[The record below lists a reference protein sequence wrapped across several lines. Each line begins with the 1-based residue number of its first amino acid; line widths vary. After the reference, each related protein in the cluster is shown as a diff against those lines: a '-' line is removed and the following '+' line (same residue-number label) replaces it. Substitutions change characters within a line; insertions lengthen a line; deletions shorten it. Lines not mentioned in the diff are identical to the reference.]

1 MDFFGILT
9 MIGGLALFLYGMT
22 TMSQSLEKLTGG
34 RLQRILEQMTSTT
47 FRAILLG
54 AAVTAVV
61 QSSSATTVMVVGF
74 VNSGIMNLNQAV
86 GIIMGA
92 NIGTTITSWIL
103 SLTGIQSTNFFIQ
116 LLKPSSFAPVFALV
130 GVALLMFAKKDRQ
143 KDIGSI
149 LLGFAVLMTGME
161 TMSDAVK
168 PLADVPEFMNM
179 FTLFSNPLLGMLAGA
194 LLTGIIQSS
203 AATLGI
209 LQALSATGAITYG
222 SVIPIILGAHIGTC
236 VTAMLSSVGASK
248 NARRA
253 ALIHLYFN
261 VIAMGFFMIVFYA
274 LNAVFHFEFLD
285 MTAMAVGIAAIHSV
299 ISVAAT
305 IILLPF
311 RNLLVKLACLTIP
324 DEKEEPSPEEEYEA
338 EYDEALRHLD
348 ERFIQVPGYAVEQC
362 RILIVGMANLVEE
375 SMDTAL
381 DLIFNYS
388 EDSVNHVYSIEGIC
402 DRYEGTLGAY
412 FVKLAAQSLSKSDS
426 QQLSLYL
433 HCIGDFERIS
443 DHALKL
449 AESANELHEKNLKFS
464 EKAVKDLEVYTS
476 AVREIVSISIRAFET
491 DNVTLASEAEPL
503 NEVIKELNKVVK
515 ADHIERLQSGEC
527 SVEAGFIMSD
537 ITTNLER
544 VSDHCSVI
552 AISLIEVG
560 DEDLDTHTYR
570 RNIRRE
576 NRVVFLRQLQKYREK
591 YLSGRYS
598 IQISD

>member
-1 MDFFGILT
+1 MSFFNILT

-34 RLQRILEQMTSTT
+34 KLQQVLEQMTSTT
-47 FRAILLG
+47 LRAVLLG

-92 NIGTTITSWIL
+92 NIGTTFTSWIL

-143 KDIGSI
+143 KDIGQI

-168 PLADVPEFMNM
+168 PLADVPEFMSL
-179 FTLFSNPLLGMLAGA
+179 FTLFSNPVLGMLAGA
-194 LLTGIIQSS
+194 VLTGIIQSS

-261 VIAMGFFMIVFYA
+261 LIAMGFFMVVFYL
-274 LNAVFHFEFLD
+274 LNAIFQFEFLEV
-285 MTAMAVGIAAIHSV
+285 TATAVGIAAIHSV
-299 ISVAAT
+299 ISVTAT
-305 IILLPF
+305 LLLLPF
-311 RNLLVKLACLTIP
+311 RSQLVKLACMTIP
-324 DEKEEPSPEEEYEA
+324 DTKEEPSPEEEYA
-338 EYDEALRHLD
+338 REYDEALRKLD
-348 ERFIQVPGYAVEQC
+348 ERFLQAPGYAVEQC
-362 RILIVGMANLVEE
+362 HVLILGMANLVEE
-375 SMDTAL
+375 AIDTAL
-381 DLIFNYS
+381 DLIFDYAEES
-388 EDSVNHVYSIEGIC
+388 ANHVSIIEEIC
-402 DRYEGTLGAY
+402 DRYEATLGEY
-412 FVKLAAQSLSKSDS
+412 FVKLASQSLSKNDS
-426 QQLSLYL
+426 QSLSLYL

-443 DHALKL
+443 DHALHIAK
-449 AESANELHEKNLKFS
+449 SAGELHDKNLEFS
-464 EKAVKDLEVYTS
+464 EKAKSDLEIYSS
-476 AVREIVSISIRAFET
+476 AVKEIVSISIRSFET
-491 DNVTLASEAEPL
+491 DNVELASEAEPL
-503 NEVIKELNKVVK
+503 KEVIRELNRVVK
-515 ADHIERLQSGEC
+515 AGHIERLETGEC
-527 SVEAGFIMSD
+527 NVEAGFIMSD
-537 ITTNLER
+537 ITTDFDRISE
-544 VSDHCSVI
+544 HCSVI
-552 AISLIEVG
+552 AISLIESG
-560 DEDLDTHTYR
+560 DSSVDTHTYR
-570 RNIRRE
+570 RNIRIE

-591 YLSGRYS
+591 YLDGRYS
-598 IQISD
+598 VSISD